1 MIKREDIILFC
12 SANNDLT
19 YILAFIER
27 NPDQSHHVFISGLK
41 NCFHFGLSL
50 NLPNTHFYYT
60 ESKLVNLRNPIKWI
74 FEFFNLQ
81 YIKIKY
87 LRQFKNCQ
95 VYFFTIYYDSLVISC
110 VEYLRRRKNTIVLG
124 ISMDERPEKK
134 GTDILTLMKRLIYR
148 VNFVNYNLGMYQNF
162 VGLPDSYINHNAI
175 RREFIEFIELK
186 NVWKKYSK
194 TIEGEDKYILFID
207 ADHDYAGMSQKSKNT
222 AKILFQLLSTKN
234 TFTKGHPR
242 LGRTNFS
249 KDFNFKELDRQLPV
263 EFYNLSNCYAI
274 IGFYSYSLVNLSN
287 MGLPVISLLSLFD
300 FESSQA
306 RALKINY
313 LKCSF
318 NNIYF
323 PETVSELESI
333 IKNLNRI

>member
-1 MIKREDIILFC
+1 MIKRENIILFC

-27 NPDQSHHVFISGLK
+27 YPEQSHHVFVSGLK
-41 NCFHFGLSL
+41 NCFDFGLSL
-50 NLPNTHFYYT
+50 NLPNTYFYYL
-60 ESKLVNLRNPIKWI
+60 ESKLDKLRNPISWI

-87 LRQFKNCQ
+87 LKGFENCQ
-95 VYFFTIYYDSLVISC
+95 VYFFTIYYDSIVISC
-110 VEYLRRRKNTIVLG
+110 VEYLRRRKNKIALG
-124 ISMDERPEKK
+124 ISMDEMPEKK
-134 GTDILTLMKRLIYR
+134 CTDILTLMKRLIYR
-148 VNFVNYNLGMYQNF
+148 VHFVNYNLGMYQNF
-162 VGLPDSYINHNAI
+162 IGLPDSYINQKAI
-175 RREFIEFIELK
+175 RRESIEFIELK

-194 TIEGEDKYILFID
+194 KIEGEDKYILFID

-222 AKILFQLLSTKN
+222 AKILLQLLSTKN

-249 KDFNFKELDRQLPV
+249 KDFNFNELDRHLPL

-274 IGFYSYSLVNLSN
+274 IGFYSYALVNLSN

-300 FESSQA
+300 FESSESKT
-306 RALKINY
+306 LKINY
-313 LKCSF
+313 LKSSF
-318 NNIYF
+318 NDIFF
-323 PETVSELESI
+323 PETITELDSI
-333 IKNLNRI
+333 LKYLNRI